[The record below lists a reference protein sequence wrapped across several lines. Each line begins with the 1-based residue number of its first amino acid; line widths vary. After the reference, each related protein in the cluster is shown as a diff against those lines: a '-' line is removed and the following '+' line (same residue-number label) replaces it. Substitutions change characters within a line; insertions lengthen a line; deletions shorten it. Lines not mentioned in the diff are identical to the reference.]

1 MLIIIIQSANILGAW
16 LLIPSGMT
24 PEVVSAEG
32 INSQVSLRCWLLI
45 PSTMTPEEITE
56 GGNDRRHQQP
66 STHRGSEHDHF
77 PLCWLLIVLIKLLN
91 YLTIMYM

>member
-1 MLIIIIQSANILGAW
+1 VLKVLTAKYVLRCW

-32 INSQVSLRCWLLI
+32 INNQVLRCWLLI

-56 GGNDRRHQQP
+56 GINSQAPTEVQNMIIII
-66 STHRGSEHDHF
+66 S
-77 PLCWLLIVLIKLLN
+77 LYV
-91 YLTIMYM
+91 Y